1 MVCISALV
9 LILKIFGD
17 IWSLLVRMILLY
29 LLRKE
34 SDVINGM
41 TLSNWSIAKSNSAE
55 TKFIRT

>member
-34 SDVINGM
+34 RN
-41 TLSNWSIAKSNSAE
+41 E
-55 TKFIRT
+55 RE